1 MSNLEQ
7 RNDSNFLPALNADRG
22 THGELIQYK
31 DRQHLLQ
38 DGTAIPP
45 DRQFLV
51 IGMAEV
57 IQFWQGGR
65 PDSSKD
71 IVKQPGKEFPDVAA
85 LNDQVPKNQWEL
97 NLNGEPRP
105 PWSLAY
111 AVYLF
116 DYSKDAQI
124 YTHINS
130 TNGQRVAY
138 HINAVFRHDQRAAV
152 LPGLKA
158 RERIG
163 ERAPAR
169 QGDPQERSIE
179 PEDKPIGALVCR
191 GRGDG
196 PDCGAIEGMPEPL
209 GCRMLPAPCVTI
221 TLDRLLARS
230 VALGCEVLPGADTA
244 LVTEG
249 QVADLAIGARAL
261 LGMPDRAATVDSG
274 SVLTKRASQLAAG
287 ASFAGVVTSATP
299 CSSIFAN
306 RNPFLAFTAIGS
318 PSAQAGTA
326 VTMPLNSSMV
336 PKPSGTSQTTSSC
349 TCRTTG

>member
-51 IGMAEV
+51 IGMAQV

-138 HINAVFRHDQRAAV
+138 HT
-152 LPGLKA
+152 L
-158 RERIG
+158 RERIQWMRAYRG
-163 ERAPAR
+163 E
-169 QGDPQERSIE
+169 
-179 PEDKPIGALVCR
+179 
-191 GRGDG
+191 
-196 PDCGAIEGMPEPL
+196 
-209 GCRMLPAPCVTI
+209 
-221 TLDRLLARS
+221 S
-230 VALGCEVLPGADTA
+230 VAPIVTLGEKLF
-244 LVTEG
+244 
-249 QVADLAIGARAL
+249 
-261 LGMPDRAATVDSG
+261 S
-274 SVLTKRASQLAAG
+274 KRYGKFRPEFCVIEFRQPTGEHEPKRLEK
-287 ASFAGVVTSATP
+287 
-299 CSSIFAN
+299 
-306 RNPFLAFTAIGS
+306 S
-318 PSAQAGTA
+318 PSGLIGEKVSEPSLGEELNDA
-326 VTMPLNSSMV
+326 VPWL
-336 PKPSGTSQTTSSC
+336 G
-349 TCRTTG
+349 